1 MNLSDIIWRIGRRS
15 RQEIERIIKQAIASG
30 TAASDKTVIAA
41 LENLMNPS
49 YKKAKLT
56 SLHGRRVGYEGS
68 RVLRTSMMDAFN
80 EASKLSSEK
89 NPGVSDNL
97 VLTSPGACEE
107 ICAPKEGKSVKK
119 EGWPTYHP
127 SCRCTT
133 VEVVQSIEQFTDNW
147 IDYMN
152 GGSHP
157 DLDKWYKEI
166 YKVA

>member
-80 EASKLSSEK
+80 EASRLSSEK

-97 VLTSPGACEE
+97 VLTSAGACE
-107 ICAPKEGKSVKK
+107 ICAPKEGKSVKE

-133 VEVVQSIEQFTDNW
+133 VSEVMSPEQFTDNW
-147 IDYMN
+147 IDFMK

-157 DLDKWYKEI
+157 DLKNWYENV